1 MVQQTKESMEETEKS
16 TVVVVN
22 MTEQNETRHPADD
35 RIQKIDLLYDYL
47 RLRSQNNAV
56 KYGLFV

>member
-1 MVQQTKESMEETEKS
+1 MVEQTKESMEETERS

-22 MTEQNETRHPADD
+22 MTEQTEIRHPADD

-47 RLRSQNNAV
+47 RLRSQNNAT